1 MAIEISTWEELLS
14 TVRGEE
20 YSWVGG
26 SLNFDDIQPAGF
38 AQTVTISGS
47 IDFNGAVFFNFRS
60 FATIAISRSTG
71 QGGYTK
77 NITFQNIEHLPVSGY
92 AVFLSNLDSSHIT
105 QNIVI
110 DGSIAAN
117 DLWKYTL
124 IQRTYWANSH
134 WNKIDSIGT
143 NLSIRLGCP
152 FRFVA
157 ESNVSDPSQGSTRF
171 QICDSRIKL
180 DLEHTGDNPF
190 PYVYYNCKI
199 SGKIRST
206 SDAELKIPAYYSAV
220 SVDSDKIINC
230 PNLNLVR
237 TDLAEYSPNSRL
249 VECEAPFYEYKEAI
263 ADSGFPYNGA
273 VRDGG
278 D

>member
-1 MAIEISTWEELLS
+1 MAIEIDTWEGLLA
-14 TVRGEE
+14 TEQNEE
-20 YSWVGG
+20 YVWTGG
-26 SLNFDDIQPAGF
+26 NLNFDDIQPAGF
-38 AQTVTISGS
+38 AQTVTIGGS

-71 QGGYTK
+71 RGGYTK
-77 NITFQNIEHLPVSGY
+77 NITFQNIEHLPVSGN
-92 AVFLSNLDSSHIT
+92 AVFLSNLDDSHIT

-110 DGSIAAN
+110 DGTIAASTLN
-117 DLWKYTL
+117 KYTL
-124 IQRTYWANSH
+124 IQRTYWANSK
-134 WNKIDSIGT
+134 WNKVDSIGT

-220 SVDSDKIINC
+220 SVDSDKIISC

-237 TDLAEYSPNSRL
+237 SDLATYASNPQLVRCDSPFWEHKAEIS
-249 VECEAPFYEYKEAI
+249 A
-263 ADSGFPYNGA
+263 SGFPYGE
-273 VRDGG
+273 
-278 D
+278 